1 MRPKLSKKEVKI
13 LEYEFKTHLSA
24 RPESRKP
31 KKGVQNVIDHES
43 AFRVQ
48 KYHSALLECRSALS
62 KCQMAPFWALAQ
74 LSSGW
79 HLFGHWPNSLQV
91 PIRHILFNFFAKR
104 RVPICT
110 LLIVAYFLSIPISTN
125 RD

>member
-1 MRPKLSKKEVKI
+1 MLLKRPKLSRKEVKI

-62 KCQMAPFWALAQ
+62 KCRMAPFWALAQ
-74 LSSGW
+74 LSSGADKA
-79 HLFGHWPNSLQV
+79 HPFQLFRKKTRPDLHSTHRCLFFKHSSLY
-91 PIRHILFNFFAKR
+91 K
-104 RVPICT
+104 
-110 LLIVAYFLSIPISTN
+110 
-125 RD
+125 